1 MSTSTRRL
9 PRYPSPGL
17 RQRAFCCN
25 PALLAGSVRQ
35 RLWPSVCGV
44 GEGKI
49 IVEIKDGGGINYS
62 FNGGRNFTS
71 RPFNLPA
78 GPKAMTFPGAQHGY
92 LVGQHAMVYRYRI
105 VPIDYTRQGMIAAM
119 AP

>member
-1 MSTSTRRL
+1 MKIRKGDRVRVITGKDKGKEGTVETAM
-9 PRYPSPGL
+9 PR
-17 RQRAFCCN
+17 
-25 PALLAGSVRQ
+25 
-35 RLWPSVCGV
+35 
-44 GEGKI
+44 EGKI
-49 IVEIKDGGGINYS
+49 IVVIGEDGGIGYS

-71 RPFNLPA
+71 RPLALPA
-78 GPKAMTFPGAQHGY
+78 RAQAVTFPDAQHGY

>member
-1 MSTSTRRL
+1 
-9 PRYPSPGL
+9 
-17 RQRAFCCN
+17 
-25 PALLAGSVRQ
+25 LLAGSVRQ

-78 GPKAMTFPGAQHGY
+78 GPKAMTFPDAQHGY

>member
-1 MSTSTRRL
+1 MKQRQW
-9 PRYPSPGL
+9 PG
-17 RQRAFCCN
+17 FF
-25 PALLAGSVRQ
+25 
-35 RLWPSVCGV
+35 GV

-49 IVEIKDGGGINYS
+49 IVGIEEDNRGIGYS

-78 GPKAMTFPGAQHGY
+78 RVRAVTFPDAQHGY
-92 LVGQHAMVYRYRI
+92 LVGQHAMVFRYRI
-105 VPIDYTRQGMIAAM
+105 VPMDYSSQGMIAAM